1 MSHYWTIASACYSHL
16 AGQTPTKPGLAVLV
30 RPTGSQWDEF
40 HERSR
45 LTGNSWKD
53 SNVCQARVARMMP
66 LMSDWMSLICA
77 KSWSLVTSNSYCH
90 FWNWAFIGIW
100 HHVMVLVYLIYS
112 YFQLSSVWGT
122 TDWQPRAAF
131 QGKTCLFHW
140 WFQVPL
146 LLWLRCYWQIS
157 WEGSQQFTTIL
168 GLPSGHFTQH
178 HTTIWYGWPLYRW
191 FPPETKRGDG
201 TKGRQRSFT
210 WICFPIWFP
219 IWFPMVSQYGRG
231 FNRSW

>member
-1 MSHYWTIASACYSHL
+1 
-16 AGQTPTKPGLAVLV
+16 
-30 RPTGSQWDEF
+30 
-40 HERSR
+40 
-45 LTGNSWKD
+45 
-53 SNVCQARVARMMP
+53 
-66 LMSDWMSLICA
+66 
-77 KSWSLVTSNSYCH
+77 
-90 FWNWAFIGIW
+90 
-100 HHVMVLVYLIYS
+100 MVLVYLIYS
-112 YFQLSSVWGT
+112 YFQLRSVWGT

-201 TKGRQRSFT
+201 TKGRLQEVSLESVFP
-210 WICFPIWFP
+210 WFPIWFP

-231 FNRSW
+231 FNRSTGRRRIQTWDQLQLSHHILASKQTSASKKGWLLDIPGF